1 MSEIFVRLEGVR
13 KEFGAGAGR
22 VCALDT
28 LNLGIMRGELVAITG
43 PSGSGKSTLLNLLAG
58 LDTPT
63 AGEITIGGIRLCSM
77 TDDQLTIFRRR
88 HVGIIFQFFNLLP
101 TQTAAENVALPL
113 RADRLPRRE
122 IAERVERALALV
134 NMQHRAGHR
143 PGELSGGEL
152 QRVAIARALV
162 IEPDLLLADEPTGN
176 LDSKMGQDILEL
188 IKSTSERTN
197 LTVVLVTHDLRA
209 AAYGDRM
216 LAIRDGRLV
225 DEVGAGPM
233 RVAQGGQHLTC

>member
-1 MSEIFVRLEGVR
+1 MTMGDILIKLEGVA
-13 KEFGAGAGR
+13 KEFGSGAGR
-22 VCALDT
+22 VRALDA
-28 LNLGIMRGELVAITG
+28 LHLAIFRGEFIALTG

-63 AGEITIGGIRLCSM
+63 AGEVVIDGTSLSAM
-77 TDDQLTIFRRR
+77 TDDELTIFRRR

-101 TQTAAENVALPL
+101 TLTAAENVALPL
-113 RADRLPRRE
+113 RADGIARRE
-122 IAERVERALALV
+122 IATRVDQALGLV
-134 NMQHRAGHR
+134 DMRHRAGHR
-143 PGELSGGEL
+143 PGELSGGEM

-162 IEPDLLLADEPTGN
+162 INPLLLLADEPTGN

-188 IKSTSERTN
+188 IKSTSERTG

-216 LAIRDGRLV
+216 IALRDGRIV
-225 DEVGAGPM
+225 DEVTAHDGPIA
-233 RVAQGGQHLTC
+233 RDA